1 MSKNKGTKKT
11 SNTEMKKLYWDLE
24 ETQVQDDSNESS
36 NLESL
41 MKEYLDCLT
50 KINQLLRPEDGPVV
64 QCRIHELT
72 ELLKGELMKQL
83 FQLSGRIDM
92 EEIQPVDLF
101 RAFQTFCI
109 EKKGLRGTLFDFVF
123 NILNREILVEYLTI
137 QKRSHEMSA
146 EQLES
151 ERQKIDGFIHRLY
164 MDLVQLWQEFRKSE
178 MTQLN

>member
-1 MSKNKGTKKT
+1 
-11 SNTEMKKLYWDLE
+11 MKKLYWDLE

-101 RAFQTFCI
+101 RAFQTFI
-109 EKKGLRGTLFDFVF
+109 NHHLYAAALRFLMKKMPPLFRSSRFPGLR
-123 NILNREILVEYLTI
+123 N
-137 QKRSHEMSA
+137 
-146 EQLES
+146 
-151 ERQKIDGFIHRLY
+151 
-164 MDLVQLWQEFRKSE
+164 
-178 MTQLN
+178 